1 MDEGHL
7 SRVKE
12 GEYMHVCT
20 HAHTQTHST
29 KIHTHTYIHNST
41 RKCTTEIHT
50 HAYIHKHT

>member
-29 KIHTHTYIHNST
+29 KIHTHTYIHNFT